1 MDFVSRVSEHGVTER
16 GFVLGVGDATVP
28 GVVWTPEGASGPR
41 PLILIGHGGTQHKRV
56 DNVLRLARSLVRH
69 QGYAAVAIDAPG
81 HGDRGTPEGMARL
94 REQIVSGQFGPEQ
107 RLRMA
112 ANAKMAAAEWTAT
125 LDAMERL
132 PEVGQGPVGYWGLS
146 MGTAYGVRF
155 LQAEPRVKCAV
166 LGLFGLRL
174 DDGGFEQ
181 AARSITVPVLFLF
194 QAHDELVPLRFGL
207 ALFSAFGSEIKTA
220 HVNPGGHVA
229 VPAFEREY
237 YETFF
242 VRHLSARPSAGLSE
256 PSPAR

>member
-16 GFVLGVGDATVP
+16 GFTLRVGDSPVP
-28 GVVWTPEGASGPR
+28 GIVWTPEGATGSR

-69 QGYAAVAIDAPG
+69 HGYAAVAIDAPE

-112 ANAKMAAAEWTAT
+112 AHASMAAAEWRAT
-125 LDAMERL
+125 LDAVEGL
-132 PEVGQGPVGYWGLS
+132 PEIGRGPVGYWGLS

-155 LQAEPRVKCAV
+155 IPTEPRVKCAI

-174 DDGGFEQ
+174 DDSAFEQ
-181 AARSITVPVLFLF
+181 AARRVTVPLLFLF
-194 QAHDELVPLRFGL
+194 QANDELVPLRFGL
-207 ALFSAFGSEIKTA
+207 ALFTAFSSKIKTA
-220 HVNPGGHVA
+220 HVNPGGHVD

-242 VRHLSARPSAGLSE
+242 VRHLGDVH
-256 PSPAR
+256 